1 MQVNIIAPQETKD
14 LDSVRTHTLLVGL
27 KNKTPAQVEA
37 YVENHVTNLSE
48 AKEVL
53 KALAVAVGYLI
64 RKI

>member
-14 LDSVRTHTLLVGL
+14 LDAVRTHALLVGL
-27 KNKTPAQVEA
+27 KNKTPVQVEA
-37 YVENHVTNLSE
+37 YVESHVTSLSE

>member
-14 LDSVRTHTLLVGL
+14 LDSVRTHTLLVQL
-27 KNKTPAQVEA
+27 KNATPAQVET
-37 YVENHVTNLSE
+37 YVENHVTTLPE

-53 KALAVAVGYLI
+53 KALAVAVGYLV